1 MDDLGAALGWQHS
14 MLSIAEGDGDFLQ
27 LGERHWAFFAE
38 ERPLL
43 LVTFEDIAS
52 VRESEDK
59 LPQHFALAKARGWS
73 LMTIFC
79 DGETWWR
86 DPAVFDYFDRLS
98 DDGFLEAFDR
108 VVFYGAGMA
117 GYAAAAFSIAAPGAE
132 LVLVAPR
139 ATQDPAR
146 TGWDTRHRAARRI
159 DFTDRYGY
167 APDMIES
174 AEKVWLIHDPLN
186 PPDAMHAAL
195 FQRPWVTPLF
205 ARHTGEATE
214 DALTEMQA
222 LDRILEAVME
232 KRFSP
237 EFFAWLWRGRRSNAD
252 YLRSILSEARLTGHP
267 KREAKICRSVTARL
281 NAPRFARRLAELTGE
296 GQ

>member
-1 MDDLGAALGWQHS
+1 MDDLGSALGWQHA
-14 MLSIAEGDGDFLQ
+14 MLSIADGDGDFLQ
-27 LGERHWAFFAE
+27 LGDRHWAFFSE

-43 LVTFEDIAS
+43 LVTFEEITS

-59 LPQHFALAKARGWS
+59 LPQHYALAKARGWS
-73 LMTIFC
+73 LMTILC
-79 DGETWWR
+79 EGETWWR
-86 DPAVFDYFDRLS
+86 DPAVYTYFDRLA

-108 VVFYGAGMA
+108 VVIYGAGIA
-117 GYAAAAFSIAAPGAE
+117 GYAAAAFSIAAPGAD

-146 TGWDTRHRAARRI
+146 AGWDTRHRAARRI

-195 FQRPWVTPLF
+195 FQRPWVTPLL

-252 YLRSILSEARLTGHP
+252 YLRTILSAARVTGHP

>member
-1 MDDLGAALGWQHS
+1 MDDLGAAHGWQHA
-14 MLSIAEGDGDFLQ
+14 MLSIARGDGDFLQ
-27 LGERHWAFFAE
+27 LGDRHWAFFAE
-38 ERPLL
+38 ERPKL
-43 LVTFEDIAS
+43 LVTYEDIS
-52 VRESEDK
+52 SLRESDDL
-59 LPQHFALAKARGWS
+59 LPRHYALAKANGWS
-73 LMTIFC
+73 LMTILS

-108 VVFYGAGMA
+108 VVIYGAGIS

-139 ATQDPAR
+139 ATQDPHR
-146 TGWDTRHRAARRI
+146 VGWDTRHRAARRI
-159 DFTDRYGY
+159 DFNDRYGY

-186 PPDAMHAAL
+186 PPDAMHASL
-195 FQRPWVTPLF
+195 FLRPWVTPLL
-205 ARHTGEATE
+205 ARHTGESTE
-214 DALTEMQA
+214 DALSEMHA

-232 KRFSP
+232 RRFSP

-252 YLRSILSEARLTGHP
+252 YLRAILAQARGTGHP
-267 KREAKICRSVTARL
+267 KREAKICRSVMSRL

>member
-1 MDDLGAALGWQHS
+1 
-14 MLSIAEGDGDFLQ
+14 
-27 LGERHWAFFAE
+27 
-38 ERPLL
+38 
-43 LVTFEDIAS
+43 
-52 VRESEDK
+52 
-59 LPQHFALAKARGWS
+59 
-73 LMTIFC
+73 
-79 DGETWWR
+79 
-86 DPAVFDYFDRLS
+86 
-98 DDGFLEAFDR
+98 
-108 VVFYGAGMA
+108 MA

-139 ATQDPAR
+139 ATQDPTRA
-146 TGWDTRHRAARRI
+146 GWDTRHRAARRI

-252 YLRSILSEARLTGHP
+252 YLRRPDDWHLHLRDGAMLRACCP
-267 KREAKICRSVTARL
+267 KP
-281 NAPRFARRLAELTGE
+281 PRHFARAIIMPNLVPPVVTGRRPRLPRPHPGRPARRRGVRAPDDALPDRNHRSGRCSRRPASGLVKAVKLYPAGATTNSHPGCATSPKVMPVLEKMAGSACPCAPMAR
-296 GQ
+296 